1 MTDHPYA
8 PKPRSSLRVRLPLL
22 VTVWAFAH
30 TALALVGLLT
40 GTPLFVLGPNTAPV
54 ALNWYVVAVAALALG
69 ALVLRARH
77 GDRRSTRRLL
87 WAAAGLSLV
96 SGFSLLMDLVMLLT
110 GSSPDSTAAAA
121 HHGLGA
127 LGAAL
132 LAGPARRRTA
142 PGTPGAVTVAP
153 LAAPRSVQLAALVG
167 ALAFVPY
174 AAMKTVWA
182 TGGTFAGISG
192 AEALEMS
199 RRNGASGLWLT
210 LESYGID
217 ATALLAALGIF
228 LLSGLVRPWGRVFP
242 RWTLLLAGRRVPRWL
257 PLTPAALGAATLAP
271 YGVLGI
277 GQLTLA
283 SFGVVE
289 LAQGDFPSV
298 RSALLV
304 GWVGLA
310 AFAVYGVA
318 LTVAAVS
325 YWRRTG
331 PGTSPSDAP
340 EPLRGPA
347 RPTSDRGA
355 SPTL

>member
-1 MTDHPYA
+1 MTDHPRT
-8 PKPRSSLRVRLPLL
+8 PKPHSSLRIRLPLL
-22 VTVWAFAH
+22 TTVWALAH

-40 GTPLFVLGPNTAPV
+40 DTPLFVLGPNIAPV

-77 GDRRSTRRLL
+77 GERRSTRQLLRL
-87 WAAAGLSLV
+87 AAGLSLV

-110 GSSPDSTAAAA
+110 GSNPDSTAAAA
-121 HHGLGA
+121 HHALGA

-132 LAGPARRRTA
+132 LAGLAHRRTA
-142 PGTPGAVTVAP
+142 PGTPGPVAAAP
-153 LAAPRSVQLAALVG
+153 LAAPRSVQLAALAG
-167 ALAFVPY
+167 ALAFAPY

-182 TGGTFAGISG
+182 TGGTFAGVTG
-192 AEALEMS
+192 AETLEVS

-228 LLSGLVRPWGRVFP
+228 LLFGLVRPWGRVFP

-257 PLTPAALGAATLAP
+257 PLTPAVLGAATLAP
-271 YGVLGI
+271 YGVLGV

-283 SFGVVE
+283 SFGRVE
-289 LAQGDFPSV
+289 LPRGDFPDV
-298 RSALLV
+298 RSAVLV
-304 GWVGLA
+304 GWIGLA

-318 LTVAAVS
+318 LTVAALS

-331 PGTSPSDAP
+331 PGTTRLPAP
-340 EPLRGPA
+340 EPLCQPA

-355 SPTL
+355 STTL